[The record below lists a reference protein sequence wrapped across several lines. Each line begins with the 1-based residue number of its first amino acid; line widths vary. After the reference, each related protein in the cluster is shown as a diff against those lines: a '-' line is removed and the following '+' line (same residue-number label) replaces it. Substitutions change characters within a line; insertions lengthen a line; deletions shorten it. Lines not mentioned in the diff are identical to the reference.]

1 METSQFEG
9 KKVALKQTKD
19 GIVMSLAIHP
29 DDLPEELM
37 RDFVG
42 ARYMVVMVRL
52 GDEEKPLNREE
63 FAGSQLVKLA
73 GILCRDKDFWDYL
86 YDDGQLLRFNKNE
99 LEAHGR
105 KLLDQLGQPEKFLGF
120 AMVLIGNFF
129 WKQQFLA
136 IPFERR
142 LLLLPHCLKHA
153 DGWIGKA

>member
-42 ARYMVVMVRL
+42 SRYMVVMVRL

-63 FAGSQLVKLA
+63 FAGTQMVKLA

-86 YDDGQLLRFNKNE
+86 YDDGQLFEKS
-99 LEAHGR
+99 EAACVDWMTAYLGVNSR
-105 KLLDQLGQPEKFLGF
+105 SDIKTDANAQGLLKILNAKYKE
-120 AMVLIGNFF
+120 
-129 WKQQFLA
+129 WKY
-136 IPFERR
+136 E
-142 LLLLPHCLKHA
+142 
-153 DGWIGKA
+153 

>member
-73 GILCRDKDFWDYL
+73 GIMCRDKDFWDYL
-86 YDDGQLLRFNKNE
+86 YDDGQLFEKNE
-99 LEAHGR
+99 AACVDWMTSYLGVASR
-105 KLLDQLGQPEKFLGF
+105 SDIKTDANAQYLLKDLNTRYKE
-120 AMVLIGNFF
+120 
-129 WKQQFLA
+129 WKN
-136 IPFERR
+136 
-142 LLLLPHCLKHA
+142 
-153 DGWIGKA
+153 G

>member
-9 KKVALKQTKD
+9 KKIALKQTKD

-42 ARYMVVMVRL
+42 SRYMVVMVRL

-73 GILCRDKDFWDYL
+73 GIICRDKDFWDYL
-86 YDDGQLLRFNKNE
+86 YDDGQLFEKSEVACVEWLTSYLGVNSRSEIKTDANAQHLLKVLNSKFKEWKN
-99 LEAHGR
+99 G
-105 KLLDQLGQPEKFLGF
+105 
-120 AMVLIGNFF
+120 
-129 WKQQFLA
+129 
-136 IPFERR
+136 
-142 LLLLPHCLKHA
+142 
-153 DGWIGKA
+153 

>member
-9 KKVALKQTKD
+9 RKVALKQTKD

-63 FAGSQLVKLA
+63 FAGAQMVKLA
-73 GILCRDKDFWDYL
+73 GILCRDKEFWEYL
-86 YDDGQLLRFNKNE
+86 YEDGQLFEQNEAACVDWMTSYLGVNSRADIKTNPPAQNLLKQIQAKYKEWKN
-99 LEAHGR
+99 
-105 KLLDQLGQPEKFLGF
+105 D
-120 AMVLIGNFF
+120 
-129 WKQQFLA
+129 W
-136 IPFERR
+136 
-142 LLLLPHCLKHA
+142 
-153 DGWIGKA
+153 

>member
-86 YDDGQLLRFNKNE
+86 YDDGQLFEKNE
-99 LEAHGR
+99 AACVDWITSYLGVNSRADIKINQEA
-105 KLLDQLGQPEKFLGF
+105 Q
-120 AMVLIGNFF
+120 
-129 WKQQFLA
+129 
-136 IPFERR
+136 R
-142 LLLLPHCLKHA
+142 LLKEMNA
-153 DGWIGKA
+153 KFKEWKYD